1 MCSCAN
7 NKELLTLCCIVLKK
21 GGDEGIRGISMSGC
35 GVGGSWEGV
44 SWEERGSW
52 GKEGGVDGV
61 VGGSEAAATIPPPP
75 REGRTQKAQAPLIC
89 GAEQNKTK
97 QPENYE

>member
-1 MCSCAN
+1 
-7 NKELLTLCCIVLKK
+7 
-21 GGDEGIRGISMSGC
+21 MSGC

-61 VGGSEAAATIPPPP
+61 VGGPEAAATIPPPP
-75 REGRTQKAQAPLIC
+75 GEGRTQEA
-89 GAEQNKTK
+89 
-97 QPENYE
+97 

>member
-1 MCSCAN
+1 
-7 NKELLTLCCIVLKK
+7 
-21 GGDEGIRGISMSGC
+21 MSGC

-75 REGRTQKAQAPLIC
+75 GEGRTQKAQAPLIC
-89 GAEQNKTK
+89 GTKQTK
-97 QPENYE
+97 QPENYEWCVTSDDNSDEMGGWTS

>member
-1 MCSCAN
+1 MLLCKQQRIAHSLLHCSQ
-7 NKELLTLCCIVLKK
+7 ER
-21 GGDEGIRGISMSGC
+21 GRRGDQRDLHVRLWC
-35 GVGGSWEGV
+35 RWVVGGV

-75 REGRTQKAQAPLIC
+75 GEGRTQKAQAPLIC
-89 GAEQNKTK
+89 GPEQNKTTGK
-97 QPENYE
+97 L